1 MSQEEKLLRAKK
13 VIENSRV
20 SGMSAGNA
28 GEQPVRMHKLE
39 IRPGCV

>member
-13 VIENSRV
+13 VIENSR
-20 SGMSAGNA
+20 SAGNA